1 MASKPE
7 KIDINKEMKRRA
19 VYNQHP
25 TTDGLFWQDRGKM
38 FGADSSFVDPF
49 TLSDNAFG
57 KIRTVSRIQYGGV
70 SCKVLRAIAQKA
82 WVINTCI
89 NHIQKKARP
98 FFKPATDRNSR
109 GFIIEKKDVDLT
121 KKKTVRDKKA
131 DEIRDFLL
139 NTGSYEDA
147 DRDDFVKYCNKLLR
161 DLLTL
166 DQISTEVQFNKLKK
180 PCAFFAVDAGTIER
194 VMPLTQEEL
203 KANINPNNYKYLQII
218 EGAPS
223 AAYTT
228 DNMIFDFENPRTD
241 IYHSMYGYSYVE
253 QAVDLITSV
262 INTFAYN
269 MGNFTENKIPKGIF
283 LVNGDADEDEIDTM
297 TDYIAEIMSG
307 GPANQWRI
315 PVIPSGGKDNTIE
328 WKEIN
333 GKNREMEFQAWLDYL
348 TSGVVAMFG
357 CSMDELGLQSQK
369 SQAMFENGGSSRI
382 AASKSL
388 ILGDILSFLE
398 SYINKIVKKIDPDYR
413 FEFVGYELTDP
424 KAEADLIKTKV
435 ESVQTL
441 NEARVALGFDALEA
455 EWADI
460 PLNSQAV
467 QLYQAAKANEDAGG
481 GEEGGE
487 EDWQG
492 YGEEGGSEE
501 NPEDDDVFV
510 PGDNEEENQEE
521 ETTEK
526 SINKSLFMI

>member
-1 MASKPE
+1 MAKPE
-7 KIDINKEMKRRA
+7 PIDINKELRKQS

-38 FGADSSFVDPF
+38 HGANSSFVDPF
-49 TLSDNAFG
+49 TVSENAFG
-57 KIRTVSRIQYGGV
+57 NIRTISRTQYGGIA
-70 SCKVLRAIAQKA
+70 CKTLRAVAQKA

-89 NHIQKKARP
+89 NHILKKIKP
-98 FFKPATDRNSR
+98 FLKPTTDKNTR
-109 GFIIEKKDVDLT
+109 GFCIVKKDETLGG
-121 KKKTVRDKKA
+121 KKTKDKEAERIK
-131 DEIRDFLL
+131 EFIL
-139 NTGSYEDA
+139 NTGNYEDA
-147 DRDDFVKYCNKLLR
+147 DRDDFVKYCSRLLR

-166 DQISTEVQFNKLKK
+166 DQIATELQYNNKKE

-194 VMPLTQEEL
+194 VMPLTLDEIDR
-203 KANINPNNYKYLQII
+203 NVNPNGYKFMQVID
-218 EGAPS
+218 GAPS
-223 AAYTT
+223 AAYTP

-262 INTFAYN
+262 IHAFAYN
-269 MGNFTENKIPKGIF
+269 MGNFTENKIPKGM
-283 LVNGDADEDEIDTM
+283 LLLNGDANEEQIDTM

-307 GPANQWRI
+307 GPQNQWRI
-315 PVIPSGGKDNTIE
+315 PIVPSGGKESSIE

-333 GKNREMEFQAWLDYL
+333 GKNREMEFQQWLDYL
-348 TSGVVAMFG
+348 TSGVVALLG

-388 ILGDILSFLE
+388 ILGDILTFLE
-398 SYINKIVKKIDPDYR
+398 SYMNKIVKKINPEYR

-441 NEARVALGFDALEA
+441 NEARISLGMEKLKD

-460 PLNSQAV
+460 PLNPQAV
-467 QLYQAAKANEDAGG
+467 QLYQAAQANDQMGG
-481 GEEGGE
+481 GEGMEGGE
-487 EDWQG
+487 DDDQSWQDYG
-492 YGEEGGSEE
+492 NLQMGEEE
-501 NPEDDDVFV
+501 PEDE
-510 PGDNEEENQEE
+510 NEELPE

-526 SINKSLFMI
+526 SINKSMYYI

>member
-1 MASKPE
+1 MAKIE
-7 KIDINKEMKRRA
+7 KVDINKELKKRA

-38 FGADSSFVDPF
+38 FGAASSFVDPF

-57 KIRTVSRIQYGGV
+57 KIRTISRTQYGGV

-131 DEIRDFLL
+131 EEIRDFLL
-139 NTGSYEDA
+139 NTGSYEDS

-161 DLLTL
+161 DVLTL
-166 DQISTEVQFNKLKK
+166 DQISTELQYNKMKK
-180 PCAFFAVDAGTIER
+180 LCAFFAVDAGTIEK
-194 VMPLTQEEL
+194 VMPLTQDEIDS
-203 KANINPNNYKYLQII
+203 NINPEGYKYLQII

-223 AAYTT
+223 AAYTSDT
-228 DNMIFDFENPRTD
+228 MIFDFENPRTD
-241 IYHSMYGYSYVE
+241 IYHSAYGYSYVE
-253 QAVDLITSV
+253 QAVDLISSV
-262 INTFAYN
+262 IHTFAYN

-398 SYINKIVKKIDPDYR
+398 SYINKIVQKIDPEYR

-424 KAEADLIKTKV
+424 KAEADLVKTKV

-441 NEARVALGFDALEA
+441 NEARVALGLDALEA

-481 GEEGGE
+481 EEGGDG
-487 EDWQG
+487 EDWGG
-492 YGEEGGSEE
+492 YGEDNSGDTNEEDDVYIPEE
-501 NPEDDDVFV
+501 NE
-510 PGDNEEENQEE
+510 GE

-526 SINKSLFMI
+526 SINKSMFMI

>member
-1 MASKPE
+1 MAGKPE
-7 KIDINKEMKRRA
+7 EIDVKKEIRKREA
-19 VYNQHP
+19 YNQHP

-38 FGADSSFVDPF
+38 YDAASSFVDPF
-49 TLSDNAFG
+49 SLSDNAFG
-57 KIRTVSRIQYGGV
+57 KLRTVSRSQYGGV
-70 SCKVLRAIAQKA
+70 SCRVLRAIAQKA

-89 NHIQKKARP
+89 NHIQKKTRP

-109 GFIIEKKDVDLT
+109 GFVIEKMDVDMSR
-121 KKKTVRDKKA
+121 KKSARDKKA
-131 DEIRDFLL
+131 EEIRDFLM
-139 NTGSYEDA
+139 NTGNYEDA
-147 DRDDFVKYCNKLLR
+147 DRDDFVKFCNKLLR

-166 DQISTEVQFNKLKK
+166 DQIATELQYNKMNQL
-180 PCAFFAVDAGTIER
+180 CAFFAVDAGTIER
-194 VMPLTQEEL
+194 VMPLTEAE
-203 KANINPNNYKYLQII
+203 KADNVNPENYKYLQII
-218 EGAPS
+218 EGAPA
-223 AAYTT
+223 AAYTSES
-228 DNMIFDFENPRTD
+228 MLFDFENPRTD

-262 INTFAYN
+262 IHAFSYN
-269 MGNFTENKIPKGIF
+269 MGNFTENKAPKGML

-297 TDYIAEIMSG
+297 TDYIAQIMSG

-369 SQAMFENGGSSRI
+369 SQAMFENGGKDRI
-382 AASKSL
+382 SASKSL

-398 SYINKIVKKIDPDYR
+398 SYINKIVKKIDPEYR

-424 KAEADLIKTKV
+424 KAEADFIKTKV

-441 NEARVALGFDALEA
+441 NEARLAMGLDKLDA

-460 PLNSQAV
+460 PLNPQAV
-467 QLYQAAKANEDAGG
+467 QLYQASKSQDDAGG
-481 GEEGGE
+481 GDENGGE
-487 EDWQG
+487 EDWGDYQG
-492 YGEEGGSEE
+492 NDGENGEGEPGVEDNPEGGDVPEE
-501 NPEDDDVFV
+501 SGKNL
-510 PGDNEEENQEE
+510 
-521 ETTEK
+521 K
-526 SINKSLFMI
+526 KSLYVI